1 MKKKFIK
8 NTTRGGQVILHTLRM
23 IGQVLQKVLG
33 WLFPVGLL
41 VAVGWFWL
49 ATDAESRLIGQQ
61 WLSAEF
67 HLFFNG
73 SHFRQRFI
81 FSSGQTVVA
90 TVGQIVSL
98 PFVQEAVMHLDE
110 AARRSLWAGLIAWL
124 LSAVGV
130 MIWLKNR
137 GEAYTA
143 DKTIKGDRLS
153 DVPAVK
159 KLIRQ
164 QRLTSDLVF
173 GVEKLPL
180 PRLAE
185 LQHILVHGTTGTGKS
200 TVIKALLDHIRRR
213 GERAIVYDK
222 SCNLVSQFYQP
233 EHDRLLN
240 PLDQRGADWNI
251 WRECRDKT
259 DFENL
264 SAALIPMAASA
275 QDPFWVNAARTIF
288 AAAAFRLRQDPHPR
302 ILPLL
307 RSLLTADIGQLQS
320 LLRGTEAESL
330 MSEKTEKTA
339 ISIKS
344 VLATY
349 LKSLCYIHD
358 DINPFSIRQW
368 IQDDR
373 SSEWLFIS
381 STGDRHESL
390 KPLITAW
397 LDIAINALLSLPE
410 NPERRI
416 WVILDELGSLQQLPY
431 LTSALAEARKFGGC
445 FVVGIQSAAQLAK
458 TYGFEGGREIS
469 SLLNTRFLFRA
480 PDPEMA
486 QWSARNLGETTIE
499 EVREGMSYGANSIRD
514 GVSIQRVEV
523 QKPVVPAAEILRL
536 NNLTCYVRLPG
547 SYPITLLH
555 MPYIRR
561 STQQTPFILREF
573 EPDPL
578 RREVGTLMTE
588 PGQSTAEILLD
599 SAVTASSP
607 PNKSAHSDNQSAASV
622 EKNPEK
628 FGVTPAN
635 ENSTQQQPVTG
646 KTTKRSK
653 SEKEMKPGN
662 PERENHAQEN
672 KKTGKNKKNE
682 ILRQSQSADD
692 DDQWG

>member
-8 NTTRGGQVILHTLRM
+8 NTTRGGQVILHNLRM
-23 IGQVLQKVLG
+23 IGQVLQKVIW
-33 WLFPVGLL
+33 WLLPMGLL
-41 VAVGWFWL
+41 VTVGWFWL
-49 ATDAESRLIGQQ
+49 ATDAESRFIGQQ

-81 FSSGQTVVA
+81 FSSGQSTVA
-90 TVGQIVSL
+90 TAGQIISL

-130 MIWLKNR
+130 MIWLKKR

-159 KLIRQ
+159 KLIRK

-213 GERAIVYDK
+213 GERAIIYDK

-264 SAALIPMAASA
+264 AAALIPMAASA

-288 AAAAFRLRQDPHPR
+288 AAAAYRLRQDPHPR
-302 ILPLL
+302 ILSLL

-358 DINPFSIRQW
+358 DTDPFSIRQW

-555 MPYIRR
+555 MPYIGR

-578 RREVGTLMTE
+578 RREVDTLITE
-588 PGQSTAEILLD
+588 PAQTTGNVAPD
-599 SAVTASSP
+599 SAVTIPSP
-607 PNKSAHSDNQSAASV
+607 SGKSAPPDSQTVISI
-622 EKNPEK
+622 EKKPEK
-628 FGVTPAN
+628 SRVTFAP
-635 ENSTQQQPVTG
+635 ENSTQKKSVTE
-646 KTTKRSK
+646 KTAKK
-653 SEKEMKPGN
+653 NKPETEIKLDT
-662 PERENHAQEN
+662 PERENPVQEN
-672 KKTGKNKKNE
+672 RKNKKNE
-682 ILRQSQSADD
+682 IPRQSRSADD
-692 DDQWG
+692 DKQWD

>member
-8 NTTRGGQVILHTLRM
+8 NTTRGGQVILHNLRM
-23 IGQVLQKVLG
+23 IGQVLQKVIW
-33 WLFPVGLL
+33 WLLPVGLL

-73 SHFRQRFI
+73 SHFRQRFM
-81 FSSGQTVVA
+81 FSSGQSTVA
-90 TVGQIVSL
+90 TAGQIVSL

-124 LSAVGV
+124 LSAIGA
-130 MIWLKNR
+130 MIWLKRR

-159 KLIRQ
+159 KLIRK

-264 SAALIPMAASA
+264 AAALIPMAASA

-288 AAAAFRLRQDPHPR
+288 AAAAFRCRQDPHPR

-358 DINPFSIRQW
+358 DTDPFSIRQW

-555 MPYIRR
+555 MPYICR

-578 RREVGTLMTE
+578 RREVNTLITA
-588 PGQSTAEILLD
+588 PGQTPGNIAPD
-599 SAVTASSP
+599 VAVTVPSP
-607 PNKSAHSDNQSAASV
+607 SGESAPSDSQTVTAV
-622 EKNPEK
+622 EKKPEK
-628 FGVTPAN
+628 SGVTFTHEKA
-635 ENSTQQQPVTG
+635 TQKKWVTE
-646 KTTKRSK
+646 KTAKK
-653 SEKEMKPGN
+653 NKPEKEIKPDT
-662 PERENHAQEN
+662 PERENPVREN
-672 KKTGKNKKNE
+672 RKNKKNE
-682 ILRQSQSADD
+682 IPRQSPSAEDD
-692 DDQWG
+692 DEWD